1 MEDSKTV
8 QIPRSK
14 IIWRN
19 AIAITLVFAVVLIVT
34 DMFKDKMMEKNN
46 LMSIMYMVLLFGT
59 VILTQIQVREQS
71 LGGIMSFSKA
81 FGTGMLLALAVAV
94 MFAVFNFIF
103 YSFISPD
110 TLDEARRMAE
120 TSMQE
125 QGKTQEEIDM
135 AMKITGFMFTPVG
148 ILLSTIIFY
157 PLFGLLLSLLASLFT
172 QRNN

>member
-148 ILLSTIIFY
+148 ILLTTIIFY

>member
-94 MFAVFNFIF
+94 MFALFNFIF

-148 ILLSTIIFY
+148 ILLTTIIFY

>member
-8 QIPRSK
+8 QIPCLK

-94 MFAVFNFIF
+94 MFALFNFIF

>member
-8 QIPRSK
+8 QIPRSE

-94 MFAVFNFIF
+94 MFALFNFIF

>member
-94 MFAVFNFIF
+94 MFALFNFIF

>member
-1 MEDSKTV
+1 
-8 QIPRSK
+8 
-14 IIWRN
+14 
-19 AIAITLVFAVVLIVT
+19 
-34 DMFKDKMMEKNN
+34 
-46 LMSIMYMVLLFGT
+46 
-59 VILTQIQVREQS
+59 
-71 LGGIMSFSKA
+71 MSFSKA

-148 ILLSTIIFY
+148 ILLTTIIFY